1 MNIDAFNGADN
12 ASASGALRRCC
23 SCSRWIEQLVYGRP
37 YRDLEALRRAADRV
51 WAGLVEDDYLEAF
64 AGHPQIGD
72 IDSLREKYADTRA
85 LAAGEQ
91 SGVADADE
99 DTLQRLARGN
109 ATYLARF
116 GFIFIV
122 CASGKS
128 AGDMLELLEARLDN
142 SRQQEIA
149 NAAEEQRKIFQIRL
163 GQLT

>member
-1 MNIDAFNGADN
+1 MNIDAFNAADS
-12 ASASGALRRCC
+12 ASASRVLRRCC
-23 SCSRWIEQLVYGRP
+23 SCSRWIEQLVNGRP
-37 YRDLEALRRAADRV
+37 YADPEALRTAADRV
-51 WAGLVEDDYLEAF
+51 WAGLGEDDYLEAF

-99 DTLQRLARGN
+99 ETLQRLARGN
-109 ATYLARF
+109 ATYRERF

-128 AGDMLELLEARLDN
+128 AGDMLGLLEARLDN
-142 SRQQEIA
+142 TRQQEIA